1 MEFLVLFLI
10 LLLLSAGYVI
20 YNLYTKY
27 NELETVAKENVE
39 FILSLRS
46 RVLSQQSYL
55 KQLDRKGAFQSD
67 DEVGYFFKEL
77 KKIINDIAFYL
88 DLERDQPTE
97 NENNV
102 SGTIERF

>member
-1 MEFLVLFLI
+1 
-10 LLLLSAGYVI
+10 
-20 YNLYTKY
+20 
-27 NELETVAKENVE
+27 
-39 FILSLRS
+39 
-46 RVLSQQSYL
+46 VLSQQSYL

-88 DLERDQPTE
+88 DLEKTQQTE